1 MKIIV
6 SYMVVNTKT
15 EIKESHRIL
24 VDLSI
29 GCGSCLYEEVKNSA
43 FLRLQILSCWFL
55 FYASSITECL
65 IVYYLAVSH

>member
-15 EIKESHRIL
+15 EIKKSRRIL

-29 GCGSCLYEEVKNSA
+29 GCGSCLYEEVKNSNTK
-43 FLRLQILSCWFL
+43 LL
-55 FYASSITECL
+55 FFVLCKFDN
-65 IVYYLAVSH
+65 